1 MIEINAVRR
10 ETDDILA
17 ILNAE
22 EYPETYDFLSMIS
35 ACENDDMPS
44 IYDIA
49 TALTKCDAKL
59 PMHKVVFDF
68 AVELYESEINNKNA
82 NAMNDLGALYYDGHG
97 CCQDFGKAVYYYNMA
112 AENGCKVAQENLGY
126 CYLYGRDVEVDYEKA
141 FHYFALGAFEGY
153 LVSLYKI
160 GDMYQKGYYVKKNE
174 AEAFRIY
181 ERCMDTMTDEAAKL
195 VAGPVYLRLGNAFLY
210 GTGTEPN
217 AKTALIC
224 YQNAERFLFDMVNG
238 GDVMYKKSLQAA
250 IDGQAKARA
259 KLTETLPEKQWLD
272 GEKD

>member
-1 MIEINAVRR
+1 MSNTLKANQIKLELDPKQSP
-10 ETDDILA
+10 EA
-17 ILNAE
+17 IAYFDSHKGE
-22 EYPETYDFLSMIS
+22 DIS
-35 ACENDDMPS
+35 AYDLATDLVNCDKTKDMPK
-44 IYDIA
+44 I
-49 TALTKCDAKL
+49 L
-59 PMHKVVFDF
+59 FDF
-68 AVELYESEINNKNA
+68 IVELYLEACKDGNHF
-82 NAMNDLGALYYDGHG
+82 AMNDLGALYYDGRG

-112 AENGCKVAQENLGY
+112 AEHGNKVAQENLGY

-153 LVSLYKI
+153 LISLYKI

-181 ERCMDTMTDEAAKL
+181 ERCMDMMTDDAAKL

-259 KLTETLPEKQWLD
+259 KLTEALPEKQWLD
-272 GEKD
+272 GKKD

>member
-1 MIEINAVRR
+1 MLSNEYIHSEFN
-10 ETDDILA
+10 DIIA

-22 EYPETYDFLSMIS
+22 DYPETYDFISMLLAS
-35 ACENDDMPS
+35 DEKEYPSNYDMV
-44 IYDIA
+44 
-49 TALTKCDAKL
+49 TALVKCDARL
-59 PMHKVVFDF
+59 SMHKVVFDF
-68 AVELYESEINNKNA
+68 VVELYEAEIENKNA

-97 CCQDFGKAVYYYNMA
+97 CVQDFGKAVYYYNMA
-112 AENGCKVAQENLGY
+112 AENGNKVAQENLGY

-153 LVSLYKI
+153 LISLYKI

-181 ERCMDTMTDEAAKL
+181 ERCMDMMTDDAAKL